1 MHPFEIPANLAGWI
15 ERHEPPGSSA
25 HAWLADLADVVRVTA
40 QYWDLEP
47 GRPYQPGGVTAWVAP
62 ARDPIGRRMVLKV
75 VRQNAAPLEDEGL
88 HEADGLRVWAGD
100 GTVRLLDSAVIGS
113 SRALLLEE
121 CDPGT
126 VLADVSPPAEQD
138 EMVAALLR
146 RLWVRPPAG
155 HPFRSLAGMCGW
167 WADSF
172 ETRFAAALASP
183 DSPGRADLLDP
194 ALARDGIQMFRQLP
208 LDAPSEV
215 LLCTDLHA
223 GNVLAAQREPW
234 LVIDP
239 KPYVGDP
246 TYDPLQHMLNCPDRL
261 TADARGFVRRIAALL
276 DLDPERL
283 RDWLFARCVQE
294 SVGSPTLA
302 AVARDLAP

>member
-15 ERHEPPGSSA
+15 ERHEPPGSPA
-25 HAWLADLADVVRVTA
+25 HAWLADLADIVGVVAEHWELRR
-40 QYWDLEP
+40 

-62 ARDPIGRRMVLKV
+62 AVDPVGRSVVLKI
-75 VRQNAAPLEDEGL
+75 VRQSAESLKDEGL

-100 GTVRLLDSAVIGS
+100 GAVRLLDSAAVGS

-121 CDPGT
+121 CTPGT
-126 VLADVSPPAEQD
+126 VLAHVVPPVGQD
-138 EMVAALLR
+138 EVVSTLLH
-146 RLWVRPPAG
+146 RLWIQPPVG
-155 HPFRSLAGMCGW
+155 HPFRSLAGMCDW

-172 ETRFAAALASP
+172 EARYAAAL
-183 DSPGRADLLDP
+183 DGADLPGPLDP
-194 ALARDGIQMFRQLP
+194 GLARDGIEMFRQLP
-208 LDAPSEV
+208 LEAPSEV

-223 GNVLAAQREPW
+223 GNILAAQREPW

-261 TADARGFVRRIAALL
+261 ATDARGFVRRVAALL

-283 RDWLFARCVQE
+283 RDWLCARCVLE

-302 AVARDLAP
+302 VVARELAR